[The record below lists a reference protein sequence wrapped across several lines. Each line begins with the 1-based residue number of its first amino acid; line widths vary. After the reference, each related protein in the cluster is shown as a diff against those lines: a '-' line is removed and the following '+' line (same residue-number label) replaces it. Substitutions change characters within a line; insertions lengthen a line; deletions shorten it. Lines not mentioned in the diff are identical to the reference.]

1 MAQTEK
7 ESERVALSEQSKETP
22 EEQIERLMHRIHEL
36 EMDYTDKNIALIEM
50 TASRNA
56 LYRSLQ
62 ETQMRMA
69 ELNAQRSNDIE
80 AYEREL
86 ALRLEEK
93 RVLQEEYDALVIKAK
108 RYDELQE
115 SVVHIKMQAEIK
127 AHDVL
132 DEAQEHSMD
141 AVSLIDN
148 IAHEI
153 ELFRQDIVC
162 LRKDIKIG
170 TLTLDDRLDSLYLRL
185 CQNMDK
191 LLKIKKNFYSAHSL
205 PYESH
210 PEDEEFAGTVP
221 VIKYSDKITE
231 EEVKDTQK
239 KD

>member
-7 ESERVALSEQSKETP
+7 ENIHAVLSGQSQETV
-22 EEQIERLMHRIHEL
+22 EEEIERLKNRIHEL

-62 ETQMRMA
+62 DTQMRLA
-69 ELNAQRSNDIE
+69 EVNAQRNNDVE

-93 RVLQEEYDALVIKAK
+93 RTLQEEYDALVIKAK

-127 AHDVL
+127 AHDVI

-141 AVSLIDN
+141 AVNLIDN
-148 IAHEI
+148 IAYEI
-153 ELFRQDIVC
+153 DLFRQDIVR
-162 LRKDIKIG
+162 LRQDIKIG

-191 LLKIKKNFYSAHSL
+191 LLKIKKHFYSEHAL
-205 PYESH
+205 PYEPH
-210 PEDEEFAGTVP
+210 PEDEKLSGTAP
-221 VIKYSDKITE
+221 VINYPDEMVKTE
-231 EEVKDTQK
+231 K

>member
-7 ESERVALSEQSKETP
+7 KSIHTAISEQFQESV
-22 EEQIERLMHRIHEL
+22 EEQIERLKDRIQEL

-62 ETQMRMA
+62 DTQIRLA

-93 RVLQEEYDALVIKAK
+93 RKLQEEYDALVIKAK

-127 AHDVL
+127 AHDVM

-141 AVSLIDN
+141 AVNLIDN
-148 IAHEI
+148 IAKEI
-153 ELFRQDIVC
+153 DLFRQDIVR
-162 LRKDIKIG
+162 LRQDIKIG
-170 TLTLDDRLDSLYLRL
+170 TLTLDDRLDSVYLRL
-185 CQNMDK
+185 CRNMDK
-191 LLKIKKNFYSAHSL
+191 LLKIKKSFYAEHAL
-205 PYESH
+205 PYELQSDNEKL
-210 PEDEEFAGTVP
+210 PGTAP
-221 VIKYSDKITE
+221 VIEYPDK
-231 EEVKDTQK
+231 VADKQK
-239 KD
+239 KE

>member
-1 MAQTEK
+1 MAETEK
-7 ESERVALSEQSKETP
+7 ESILSEQSQETA
-22 EEQIERLMHRIHEL
+22 EVQIERLKDRIHEL

-62 ETQMRMA
+62 DTQMRLA
-69 ELNAQRSNDIE
+69 EVNAQHSNDIE

-93 RVLQEEYDALVIKAK
+93 RKLQEEYDTLVIKAK
-108 RYDELQE
+108 RYDDLQE

-127 AHDVL
+127 AHDVI

-141 AVSLIDN
+141 AVNLIDN

-153 ELFRQDIVC
+153 DLFRQDIVR
-162 LRKDIKIG
+162 LRQDIKIG

-191 LLKIKKNFYSAHSL
+191 LLKIKKNFYSEHTL
-205 PYESH
+205 PYEPH
-210 PEDEEFAGTVP
+210 PEDEKLSGTAP
-221 VIKYSDKITE
+221 VINYPDEMTKNTE
-231 EEVKDTQK
+231 TEK